1 MIFIPPFSGEWISP
15 VINGDCPPPCE
26 GCILTSVAPDT
37 FIMLG
42 GDISHCSCNND
53 ASFYQRINSAY
64 TGLGIVV
71 LLLIVSVLFTVR

>member
-53 ASFYQRINSAY
+53 
-64 TGLGIVV
+64 V
-71 LLLIVSVLFTVR
+71 LCHSTSKSTVHILVLAL